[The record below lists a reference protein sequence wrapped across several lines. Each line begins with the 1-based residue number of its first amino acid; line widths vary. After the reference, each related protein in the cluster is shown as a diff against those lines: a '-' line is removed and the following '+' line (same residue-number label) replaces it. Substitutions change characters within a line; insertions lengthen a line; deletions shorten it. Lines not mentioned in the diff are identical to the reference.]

1 VPGVVSQHGASIL
14 FGGAVFDSRGE
25 VPAADADAF
34 ASILNST
41 GFQHN
46 IESLHFLVDH
56 NFRLCES
63 INAESHHPEAREV
76 IAITATSSIR
86 CEKKT

>member
-1 VPGVVSQHGASIL
+1 M
-14 FGGAVFDSRGE
+14 FDSRGE

-34 ASILNST
+34 ASILNSA

-46 IESLHFLVDH
+46 IESLNFLVDH
-56 NFRLCES
+56 NFRFCES
-63 INAESHHPEAREV
+63 INAESHYPEAREV